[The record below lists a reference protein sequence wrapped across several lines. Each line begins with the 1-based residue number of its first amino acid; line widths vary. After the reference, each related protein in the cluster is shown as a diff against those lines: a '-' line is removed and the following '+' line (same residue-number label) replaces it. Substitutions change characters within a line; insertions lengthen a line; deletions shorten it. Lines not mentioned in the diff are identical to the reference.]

1 MEQHVHYRYRGPA
14 LQRLNLYEYGGI
26 INITAKEADENQPG
40 QGAQGA
46 TDQRMEDLHL
56 QMDIHSKIPTF
67 NRSDQNMF
75 VLYLLVDHL
84 QVIQDPASQVVVH
97 SGGRRQ
103 TLLHDTC

>member
-1 MEQHVHYRYRGPA
+1 MKISQVREH
-14 LQRLNLYEYGGI
+14 
-26 INITAKEADENQPG
+26 KG
-40 QGAQGA
+40 Q
-46 TDQRMEDLHL
+46 TDQRMEELHL

-67 NRSDQNMF
+67 NRSDQSMF